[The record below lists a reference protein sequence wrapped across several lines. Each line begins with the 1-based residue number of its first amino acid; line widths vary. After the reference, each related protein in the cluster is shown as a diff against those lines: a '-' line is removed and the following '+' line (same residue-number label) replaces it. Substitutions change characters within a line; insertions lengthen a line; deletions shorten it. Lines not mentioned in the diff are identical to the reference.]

1 MCAKMCPDD
10 EECRYDKEN
19 YEYHGYKCPN
29 PNYSKIMIWAP
40 IYVAVAGTVIIG
52 LLIFFVVRYFKNKAQ
67 IRKTINKE
75 KQPDNEVPYQ
85 YTINRDDTQNES
97 VNIEN
102 EETSL
107 YEAYQSAEYETYD
120 ETELLL
126 DYILNENIGIIDI
139 FLIKLVSFFPRS
151 RK

>member
-1 MCAKMCPDD
+1 MCAKACSDN

-19 YEYHGYKCPN
+19 CEYKCIN
-29 PNYSKIMIWAP
+29 PYLIWAP
-40 IYVAVAGTVIIG
+40 IVAVAGTVIIG

-67 IRKTINKE
+67 IRKTLNKE
-75 KQPDNEVPYQ
+75 NQPDNEVPYQ
-85 YTINRDDTQNES
+85 YTINRDDTQNDS

-126 DYILNENIGIIDI
+126 DYILKENFGIIDI

-151 RK
+151 WK

>member
-1 MCAKMCPDD
+1 MCAKGCSDN

-19 YEYHGYKCPN
+19 CEYKCLN
-29 PNYSKIMIWAP
+29 PYLIWAP
-40 IYVAVAGTVIIG
+40 IVAVAGTVIIG
-52 LLIFFVVRYFKNKAQ
+52 FFFIVRYFKNKAQ

-75 KQPDNEVPYQ
+75 KQPDNEVPYH
-85 YTINRDDTQNES
+85 YTINRDDTQNDS

-120 ETELLL
+120 EMYTELLL
-126 DYILNENIGIIDI
+126 DYILNENIGIIEI
-139 FLIKLVSFFPRS
+139 FRIKLVSFFQRS

>member
-1 MCAKMCPDD
+1 MCAKMCPGD
-10 EECRYDKEN
+10 EECRYDIIHGN
-19 YEYHGYKCPN
+19 YEYHGYKCHN

-85 YTINRDDTQNES
+85 YTIDRDDTQNES
-97 VNIEN
+97 VGVRVSGCDSSVYVVATQRVVSIPP
-102 EETSL
+102 TK
-107 YEAYQSAEYETYD
+107 AA
-120 ETELLL
+120 
-126 DYILNENIGIIDI
+126 IL
-139 FLIKLVSFFPRS
+139 KLWITT
-151 RK
+151 